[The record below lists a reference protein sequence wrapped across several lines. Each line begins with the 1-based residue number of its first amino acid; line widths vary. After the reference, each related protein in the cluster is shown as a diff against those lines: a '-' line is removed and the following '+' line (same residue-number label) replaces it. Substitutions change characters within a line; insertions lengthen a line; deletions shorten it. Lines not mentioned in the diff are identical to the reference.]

1 MKYKKLSNISAYS
14 AFEKLSNGG
23 GATDIIMA
31 IGRGLQYGG
40 VRDAMLNFAK
50 VMTKLGEQYPD
61 VHDALSKVSISKT
74 ISDLN
79 LAAEIKPGYYKSRQG
94 TLYVQVHGVTIDTSR
109 DLGRTGYNG
118 EDRTVWL
125 TWTEVLNNS
134 IIKVCQPIAAFFCTF
149 MLNKS
154 DKLLI
159 KTTKREYDKAI
170 QVALQNMLTTVQD
183 EHTEQCVDYL
193 TKLSKLQCK
202 YRDIIGD
209 AIDAYTS
216 DNQ

>member
-1 MKYKKLSNISAYS
+1 MKYKKLSNISAYK

-23 GATDIIMA
+23 NATDIIMA
-31 IGRGLQYGG
+31 IIRGLQYNG
-40 VRDAMLNFAK
+40 VRDAMLNYAK
-50 VMTKLGEQYPD
+50 AMAKLTEQYRD
-61 VHDALSKVSISKT
+61 VNDALSKVSISKT

-125 TWTEVLNNS
+125 TWTELLNNS
-134 IIKVCQPIAAFFCTF
+134 IVKVCQPIATFFCTF
-149 MLNKS
+149 MLNKP

-183 EHTEQCVDYL
+183 EHTEQCVEYL

-202 YRDIIGD
+202 YKDIIGD
-209 AIDAYTS
+209 AIDASKS
-216 DNQ
+216 DNK